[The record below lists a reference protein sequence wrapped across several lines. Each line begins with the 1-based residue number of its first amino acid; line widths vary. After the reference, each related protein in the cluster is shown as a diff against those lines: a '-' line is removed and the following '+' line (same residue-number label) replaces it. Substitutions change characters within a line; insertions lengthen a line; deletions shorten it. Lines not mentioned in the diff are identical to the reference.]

1 MEQQRA
7 VVETTVVRSVTN
19 RDPMSGEVGAHPVGT
34 GTGAAGGGIA
44 GAMIGAAAAGP
55 IGAGLGAVVGAVAGG
70 LAGKSA
76 AEALNPTVEHE
87 FWRVEVLNR
96 PYFTT
101 GTPYDQYGPAYQ
113 YGWQSYAKYKDVKFA
128 DVEPE
133 LGRGWESQR
142 GSSKLSWRHA
152 QGATRDAWRRAE
164 AAACTDA
171 CC

>member
-1 MEQQRA
+1 MEQKTTA
-7 VVETTVVRSVTN
+7 VEASVVRGGAN
-19 RDPMSGEVGAHPVGT
+19 RDPLSGEAGAHPVGT

-55 IGAGLGAVVGAVAGG
+55 IGAGVGAVVGAVAGG
-70 LAGKSA
+70 LAGKGA

-87 FWRVEVLNR
+87 YWRVEFQNR
-96 PYFTT
+96 PYFTN

-113 YGWQSYAKYKDVKFA
+113 YGWQSYAKYKNVKFA

-152 QGATRDAWRRAE
+152 QNATRDAWQRAE
-164 AAACTDA
+164 AAVCANVCR
-171 CC
+171 